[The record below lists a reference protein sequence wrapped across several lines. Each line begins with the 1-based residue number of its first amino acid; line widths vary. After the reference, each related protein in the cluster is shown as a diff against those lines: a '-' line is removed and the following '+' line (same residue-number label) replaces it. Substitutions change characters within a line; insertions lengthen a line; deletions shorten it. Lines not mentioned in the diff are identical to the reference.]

1 MYSPPLLVTYF
12 PVSMLSWSLQQPV
25 GTSKQ
30 MKEESLCLCYLY
42 DVFIIWLLLLA
53 HLLLIESAQ
62 ALEGV
67 PHPNGVAENQA
78 VVVLSQVVRT
88 RSHFLILF
96 CRSFI
101 ETKTSFY
108 GLLDQW
114 QGSGRNWKGHLP
126 FRSIWITHSSYFW
139 EPSSQVGCSWA
150 CSWMTCMIFLM
161 RSPKGSWKAFPPT
174 TNTVKY
180 TCL

>member
-1 MYSPPLLVTYF
+1 
-12 PVSMLSWSLQQPV
+12 
-25 GTSKQ
+25 
-30 MKEESLCLCYLY
+30 MKEESLRLCYLY
-42 DVFIIWLLLLA
+42 DVFIIWLLLA

-96 CRSFI
+96 CRSFM

-114 QGSGRNWKGHLP
+114 QGSSRNQTGTLTLPLHLNHPQFVFLRAKFAGGLQLGVFMNNMHDFLNEISKGVLK
-126 FRSIWITHSSYFW
+126 SI
-139 EPSSQVGCSWA
+139 
-150 CSWMTCMIFLM
+150 
-161 RSPKGSWKAFPPT
+161 PPPPQIQLNILVYRR
-174 TNTVKY
+174 NTER
-180 TCL
+180 T

>member
-1 MYSPPLLVTYF
+1 
-12 PVSMLSWSLQQPV
+12 
-25 GTSKQ
+25 
-30 MKEESLCLCYLY
+30 MKEESLRLCYLY
-42 DVFIIWLLLLA
+42 DVFIIWLLLA

-78 VVVLSQVVRT
+78 VIVLSQVVRT

-96 CRSFI
+96 CRSFM

-114 QGSGRNWKGHLP
+114 QGSSRNQTGDTYPSAP
-126 FRSIWITHSSYFW
+126 FESPTVRIF
-139 EPSSQVGCSWA
+139 ESQVRRWA
-150 CSWMTCMIFLM
+150 AVG
-161 RSPKGSWKAFPPT
+161 R
-174 TNTVKY
+174 VHE
-180 TCL
+180 